1 MLFKRPTFL
10 LCAVAVIIGIPSFAG
25 ASDLSYGFIVAA
37 RAGNEVHI
45 NYRGPGDDKDV
56 ICNVTTLACRSFNPD
71 AEPFRVT
78 DAIDLPLTT
87 SPDASSAVLRL
98 NTANGTAYALLN
110 LVGTLKLSLISLQE
124 PGSVSRVIYS
134 RDGKTIVFVGTNTL
148 QVYTPANSK
157 IISHT
162 VSVPASLT
170 LVSPSGDYIS
180 WYSYTSD
187 EHIIVSLK
195 TGKLV
200 SIDSKTPGYF
210 EISENGEWGIFKDV
224 EDDKEVLRLASLPT
238 GNTRTIFGD
247 GQMIDDYLVHKNIAY
262 FTSNERGPL
271 EWSLF
276 SYDPRNSTIAEID
289 NEIAY
294 TDYMKSVGDSLLYYK
309 VSGDHGDVY
318 VHRTGSNT
326 NAKLAGQTA
335 SDYTPVAVRK
345 EIDMG
350 DVHGALLDNDTNTG
364 TKKPLII
371 WLHGGPQRQTS
382 VGYHSYLSYGVYDE
396 MLERFVRAGARV
408 AKLDYTGS
416 VGYGE
421 DFQKDLTKKVGVADV
436 ADIVEAIE
444 DLTDTYETGDVY
456 IVGNSYGGYL
466 ALKTL
471 VEEPRMIDGVASIAG
486 VTDWDSLVTDSSS
499 IFAPYFGGTP
509 GSKKTKKYY
518 AAAEIIDNIE
528 DIPDNTP
535 IVVVYGEQDR
545 TVPPAQ
551 SKLFIS
557 TAEEEDK
564 DVTALVFANEE
575 HILRE
580 RKTLNDLCKTITKAF
595 DLSTNVCSQ

>member
-1 MLFKRPTFL
+1 MTFKQSIFF
-10 LCAVAVIIGIPSFAG
+10 LCALAIAGIPSFSY
-25 ASDLSYGFIVAA
+25 ASDLSYGFIKAA
-37 RAGNEVHI
+37 RAGTEVHI
-45 NYRGPGDDKDV
+45 NYRGPGDDKDAV
-56 ICNVTTLACRSFNPD
+56 CNVTTLTCRSFNPES
-71 AEPFRVT
+71 EPFRLT
-78 DAIDLPLTT
+78 DAIDLPLTVA
-87 SPDASSAVLRL
+87 PDASSAVLKL
-98 NTANGTAYALLN
+98 NTAKGTAYALVN

-124 PGSVSRVIYS
+124 PGGVSRVIYS
-134 RDGKTIVFVGTNTL
+134 RDSKVAVFVGSNTL
-148 QVYTPANSK
+148 QVYTPATNT
-157 IISHT
+157 IVSHT

-200 SIDSKTPGYF
+200 SISSETPGYF

-224 EDDKEVLRLASLPT
+224 ENDKEVLRLASLPG
-238 GNTRTIFGD
+238 GNVRTIFDD
-247 GQMIDDYLVHKNIAY
+247 GQMIDDYLVHKNVAY
-262 FTSNERGPL
+262 FTSNEQSPL

-276 SYDPRNSTIAEID
+276 SYDPKSGSVSEVDKN
-289 NEIAY
+289 IAY
-294 TDYMKSVGDSLLYYK
+294 TDYMKSVGDALLYYK
-309 VSGDHGDVY
+309 VSGDHGDIY
-318 VHRTGSNT
+318 VHRTNSTT
-326 NAKLAGQTA
+326 NAKLPGQPA
-335 SDYTPVAVRK
+335 SDYTPIAVRK

-421 DFQKDLTKKVGVADV
+421 DFQKDLTKKIGVVDVADV
-436 ADIVEAIE
+436 VEAIE

-456 IVGNSYGGYL
+456 LVGNSYGGYL

-471 VEEPRMIDGVASIAG
+471 VEKPRMVDGVASIAG

-509 GSKKTKKYY
+509 GSKRTNKYY

-557 TAEEEDK
+557 AAEEEDK
-564 DVTALVFANEE
+564 NVTALVFKDEE

-595 DLSTNVCSQ
+595 DLSTNVCS